1 MQWPMFP
8 PTSTYVADFDGEL
21 LALRH
26 RCTMGVQWSIHVDF
40 LRMSLETLSFA
51 IRHMLALS
59 VFS

>member
-8 PTSTYVADFDGEL
+8 PTSTYVADFDDEP

-26 RCTMGVQWSIHVDF
+26 SCTMGVQWSIHVGF

-51 IRHMLALS
+51 IRHMLTLS